1 MSINSYLEKMFS
13 LKDKVVMFTG
23 AGGGI
28 GSEVAL
34 GMAKAGAHVAL
45 CDINIEQL
53 AITQKMI
60 EGENGKA
67 SSFLLDVTDMDNIK
81 KCVGEVA
88 GINGRI
94 DVLVNCAG
102 INKREGLADV
112 DEATYDRI
120 MNINLKGVF
129 FTSQAVAHY
138 MKKQDSGSIINIGSH
153 NTGWI
158 LGGCSVYGAT
168 KSGVVSL
175 TKSMSVEW
183 AKYNIR
189 ANCVSPGHIKT
200 PLTTVTWEH
209 PERSKYLL
217 DRIAMNRPGYPE
229 DIVGVCL
236 LLASDA
242 SSYIT
247 GCEYRVDGGCMSGGQ
262 PWPYD
267 TAF

>member
-13 LKDKVVMFTG
+13 LEGKTVMFTG
-23 AGGGI
+23 AAGGI
-28 GSEVAL
+28 GSEVAM

-45 CDINIEQL
+45 CDINVEQL
-53 AITQKMI
+53 AIIQQKI
-60 EGENGKA
+60 SDEGGKA
-67 SSFLLDVTDMDNIK
+67 TSFLLDITNMDNIQ
-81 KCVGEVA
+81 KCVDRVGD
-88 GINGRI
+88 INGRI

-102 INKREGLADV
+102 VNKREGFADV
-112 DEATYDRI
+112 EEATYDRI

-129 FTSQAVAHY
+129 FVSQAVAHY
-138 MKKQDSGSIINIGSH
+138 MKKQNSGSIINIGSH

-168 KSGVVSL
+168 KSGVLSL

-200 PLTTVTWEH
+200 ALTEATWAH

-229 DIVGVCL
+229 DITGVCL